1 MLLLLTLNIFIAFFM
16 VSIVEFEQ
24 VNVCWVYNWTEQMFF
39 FIFRESILD
48 FMYWRLIHN
57 WKVNKS
63 QHKFH
68 KNFFENLLFSHFSW
82 SWYWVIFS

>member
-48 FMYWRLIHN
+48 FMY
-57 WKVNKS
+57 
-63 QHKFH
+63 
-68 KNFFENLLFSHFSW
+68 
-82 SWYWVIFS
+82 